1 MSYNPW
7 PEEGVPR
14 APRPA
19 VAVPPAPANYV
30 PQSLRPSQSAGAIAA
45 SEEGR
50 SQVRNRERAIN
61 FLFTV
66 LLLAAVR
73 KGKGRQSI
81 YQAGTGFSCFVC
93 TSDVET
99 YGTQREK
106 NLNFLKINK
115 MIVIVK

>member
-1 MSYNPW
+1 M
-7 PEEGVPR
+7 PR

-50 SQVRNRERAIN
+50 SQVRNRERVIN

-93 TSDVET
+93 TSDDPYIFCWILILIKARPVS
-99 YGTQREK
+99 GSVSK
-106 NLNFLKINK
+106 FVLDPDP
-115 MIVIVK
+115 

>member
-1 MSYNPW
+1 MSSNPW

-50 SQVRNRERAIN
+50 SQVRNRERVIN

-66 LLLAAVR
+66 LLLAPVR

-81 YQAGTGFSCFVC
+81 YQSGTGFSCFVC

-99 YGTQREK
+99 YGTGIQREK
-106 NLNFLKINK
+106 IQNFLKNQ
-115 MIVIVK
+115 